1 MRRVLPRLSRA
12 FACVVLLLPS
22 MAGAEPFAVA
32 VQVRGGAITVT
43 PEASIRGAIGLD
55 GTPTFRFDASFDSG
69 SSEALCFPC
78 VPGESI
84 SLGSL
89 IAAPFS
95 GTLNDGVRTHPFSF
109 DVGGGQ
115 LLLTAPGFVL
125 PVPAGNT
132 ARFETPFSLSGF
144 FFNGEPENVTTFN
157 VAGRGRVT
165 GTFGVFSLDPDG
177 GRPAYQLRQLHYDFS
192 PDPVPEPAT
201 LGLVG
206 AGIAATALR
215 IRRRRQP
222 R

>member
-1 MRRVLPRLSRA
+1 MRRVVSRLSRA
-12 FACVVLLLPS
+12 FACMAILLPS
-22 MAGAEPFAVA
+22 LAGAEPFEVA
-32 VQVRGGAITVT
+32 VQVRGGAITAR
-43 PEASIRGAIGLD
+43 PEASIRGAIALD
-55 GTPTFRFDASFDSG
+55 GTPTFRFDAAYDSG
-69 SSEALCFPC
+69 NSEALCLPC

-115 LLLTAPGFVL
+115 LLLTAPAFVL
-125 PVPAGNT
+125 PVPAGNS

-144 FFNGEPENVTTFN
+144 FFNGDPENVVTFN
-157 VAGRGRVT
+157 VTGRGRVT
-165 GTFGVFSLDPDG
+165 GTFGVSNLDPDG
-177 GRPAYQLRQLHYDFS
+177 GRPAYHLRQLEYDFS

-201 LGLVG
+201 VGLLA
-206 AGIAATALR
+206 AGMAATALR
-215 IRRRRQP
+215 IRRRRQL